1 MCKDKGIKGY
11 SKLRKAEL
19 IKLCVRKT
27 PSPKSKSPEKKIVLS
42 DEELTKIG
50 EEVFFEPSYVQ
61 KQLAKHYKAVIR
73 GQHLRA
79 QVVAILSKQFNRP
92 IYIASYAHTNPKPK
106 GIYDTD
112 LVKTLYTMSK
122 NNAYNFIKEG
132 RKLSGFRANTIY
144 KGKDGRGKLIDGVE
158 LY

>member
-1 MCKDKGIKGY
+1 MSSLTVVKLKKMCKDKGIKGY

-19 IKLCVRKT
+19 I
-27 PSPKSKSPEKKIVLS
+27 
-42 DEELTKIG
+42 
-50 EEVFFEPSYVQ
+50 
-61 KQLAKHYKAVIR
+61 
-73 GQHLRA
+73 
-79 QVVAILSKQFNRP
+79 NRP